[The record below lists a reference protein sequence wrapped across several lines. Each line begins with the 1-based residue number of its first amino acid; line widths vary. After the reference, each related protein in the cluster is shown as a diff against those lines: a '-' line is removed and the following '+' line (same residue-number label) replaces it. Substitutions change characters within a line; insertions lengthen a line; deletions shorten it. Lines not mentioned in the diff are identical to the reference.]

1 MEFIKTLRGYL
12 DKKLLFIIVI
22 FYTTF
27 TLISML
33 QFAYHKHA
41 AKIYQDKWS
50 DILVDYALDYVLIIL
65 YMAVILIITKYMV
78 VKKYS
83 WLFMITVHSLLSIL
97 LGFYIFASISFLKR
111 VFNISSS
118 YYTFDS
124 IFQSFAQYVDIT
136 FLIYFS
142 LVGIFHTYFYLLKMK
157 ETEIQQVKLEENLI
171 KSELKGLKSQIQPHF
186 LFNTLNNIHS
196 LIDIDVNKSK
206 TVIVDLGILLR
217 NMIDYNSENLIRLK
231 DEIILLKKY
240 LNIIDL
246 RFSDSLEIIEDID
259 YSNSEALVPSMLI
272 QSFIENSIKHGYSSE
287 HEEIKIFITI
297 KRQGDFLHIKIEN
310 TGKKLEVPS
319 DQVIHNGSGINNV
332 VSRLK
337 IIYHDNFD
345 FDIGNSDLGVAVN
358 VKVPYRE

>member
-1 MEFIKTLRGYL
+1 
-12 DKKLLFIIVI
+12 
-22 FYTTF
+22 
-27 TLISML
+27 
-33 QFAYHKHA
+33 
-41 AKIYQDKWS
+41 
-50 DILVDYALDYVLIIL
+50 
-65 YMAVILIITKYMV
+65 
-78 VKKYS
+78 
-83 WLFMITVHSLLSIL
+83 
-97 LGFYIFASISFLKR
+97 
-111 VFNISSS
+111 
-118 YYTFDS
+118 
-124 IFQSFAQYVDIT
+124 
-136 FLIYFS
+136 
-142 LVGIFHTYFYLLKMK
+142 MK

-186 LFNTLNNIHS
+186 LFNNLNNIHS

-272 QSFIENSIKHGYSSE
+272 QSFIENSIKHGYSTE